1 MRLLRPAL
9 PVLCVLTACA
19 ATLAVSLPAQA
30 ASSTGWRV
38 NHRIKVKGEVIM
50 TGVAALGRADAWA
63 MGIQEKANDAS
74 VGLIERW
81 NGSSWRRITL
91 PSGVASQWNGLGPA
105 PTIAVHSDTD
115 LWAFSLLVP
124 AYLRRNGTHWSTG
137 LLPLANGDTQPFI
150 SVGVDRGH
158 GNVWALGGADD
169 NSAFVPYAARFDGT
183 SWSVVP
189 VPGHGPIVAAS
200 VLSGSDIWAVTGS
213 RNVGGSLITTRRPE
227 VLHWNGATWKAV
239 KLPSRLPGLPSSIM
253 AVSDHNVWIGGG
265 RPNARHG
272 TNEYVAQFTG
282 KALHVSKLKMTATGS
297 KFHMI
302 RLVSDGHG
310 GIWGVAATLNVTTT
324 RLWHRT
330 GSAWHGPM
338 KASFGRDS
346 LLFSI
351 AHVPGSTSMWG
362 VGSVGKAG
370 LIAVEGRVP

>member
-9 PVLCVLTACA
+9 PALCVLTACA

-38 NHRIKVKGEVIM
+38 NHRVKVQGDVIM

-63 MGIQEKANDAS
+63 MGIQEKQNDAS

-81 NGSSWRRITL
+81 NGSSWRRVML

-124 AYLRRNGTHWSTG
+124 AFLRRSGTHWSTG
-137 LLPLANGDTQPFI
+137 TLPMATGGGQVFI
-150 SVGVDRGH
+150 SVGVDRGP

-169 NSAFVPYAARFDGT
+169 NGKVAPYAARFDGT

-200 VLSGSDIWAVTGS
+200 VLSASDIWAVTGS
-213 RNVGGSLITTRRPE
+213 RAVGGNVITTRRPE

-272 TNEYVAQFTG
+272 TSEYAVQFTG
-282 KALHVSKLKMTATGS
+282 KALHASTLKVTAASS

-310 GIWGVAATLNVTTT
+310 GIWGVAATVRLSTT

-338 KASFGRDS
+338 RVSFGGAS

-351 AHVPGSTSMWG
+351 AHVLGSTSMWG
-362 VGSVGKAG
+362 VGFGGKAG
-370 LIAVEGRVP
+370 VIAVEGRVP